1 MKQTSDQSTGALGH
15 VRVLDLSRILA
26 GPWAAQALADLGADV
41 IKVESPRGGDDTRSW
56 GPPFITKSDHEPG
69 DAAYFT
75 SCNRNKQSV
84 TIDFSTTEG
93 ADLVRD
99 LARQADV
106 VIENFKLGGLAKY
119 GLDYASLKRVNPRII
134 YCSITG
140 FGQQGPYAH
149 RPGYDFMI
157 QAMGGLMSITG
168 QPDGVP
174 GGGPVKVGVAVCDLF
189 TGMYAA
195 LTILAALAHREHT
208 GEGQHIE
215 CSLLDSQVAILANQ
229 ASNLLVGGDAP
240 TRMGNNHPNI
250 VPYRVYPTVDG
261 HIVITCGNDGQFQRL
276 CMVLDRE
283 DLLQDP
289 RFGSNSDRIA
299 NRDLLDQLLTDCL
312 SVRPRDEMIAAL
324 EAVNVPCGP
333 INDLAEVFADPH
345 VRARGLEVEMTRTD
359 GATVPTVAFPVRL
372 SATPATY
379 RSAPPT
385 LGADT
390 DTVLSEHLDLDRA
403 TITRLRKTGII

>member
-1 MKQTSDQSTGALGH
+1 MKQVSDPGTGALNH
-15 VRVLDLSRILA
+15 VRVLDLSRVLA
-26 GPWAAQALADLGADV
+26 GPWAAQVLADLGADV
-41 IKVESPRGGDDTRSW
+41 IKVESPSGGDDTRSW
-56 GPPFITKSDHEPG
+56 GPPFITGPDHEPG

-84 TIDFSTTEG
+84 TIDFSTAEG

-119 GLDYASLKRVNPRII
+119 GLDYASLKRVNPQII

-168 QPDGVP
+168 QPDGAP

-195 LTILAALAHREHT
+195 VTILAAMAHRNRT
-208 GEGQHIE
+208 GEGQHID
-215 CSLLDSQVAILANQ
+215 CSLLDSQVAMLANQ
-229 ASNLLVGGDAP
+229 AANLLVGGEAP
-240 TRMGNNHPNI
+240 TRMGNNHPNV
-250 VPYRVYPTVDG
+250 VPYRVYPTMDG
-261 HIVITCGNDGQFQRL
+261 HIVVTCGNDGQFQRL
-276 CMVLDRE
+276 CQVLDRG
-283 DLLQDP
+283 DLLEDP
-289 RFGSNSDRIA
+289 RFRSNSDRIA
-299 NRDLLDQLLTDCL
+299 NRDLLDQLLTECL
-312 SVRPRDEMIAAL
+312 SGRCRDEMIAAF
-324 EAVNVPCGP
+324 EAANVPCGP

-345 VRARGLEVEMTRTD
+345 VRARGLEVEMTRSD
-359 GATVPTVAFPVRL
+359 GATVPTVAFPARL

-379 RSAPPT
+379 RVAPPT

-390 DTVLSEHLDLDRA
+390 EKVLSEYLDLDRA
-403 TITRLRKTGII
+403 TITRLRETGVI